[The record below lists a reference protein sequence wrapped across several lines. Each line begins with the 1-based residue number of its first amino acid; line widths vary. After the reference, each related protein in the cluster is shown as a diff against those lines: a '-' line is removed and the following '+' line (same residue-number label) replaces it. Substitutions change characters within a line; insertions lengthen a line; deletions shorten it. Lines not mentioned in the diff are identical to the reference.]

1 MMQNENLELTFDELA
16 KLDKEE
22 YILLDMRDESNIAY
36 GMVPG
41 AVAMGRAEIL
51 GKIEIEKCY

>member
-36 GMVPG
+36 GMVLWDAPKF
-41 AVAMGRAEIL
+41 L
-51 GKIEIEKCY
+51 KKSKN

>member
-22 YILLDMRDESNIAY
+22 YILLDMRVCQI
-36 GMVPG
+36 
-41 AVAMGRAEIL
+41 
-51 GKIEIEKCY
+51 